1 MIAIGARS
9 EIGKIGQSLS
19 TLETEPPR
27 LQAQTRRLVRLF
39 AMVGG
44 AVSVLAVLLYGTLRG
59 GWLDAVLAGIA
70 LGMSMLPE
78 EFPVVLTVFMAM
90 GAWRISRARVLTR
103 RAAAIETLGSAT
115 VLCTDKTGTLTEN
128 RMSIAELRL
137 QDGERV
143 SAARCA
149 GAAMP
154 EAFHDLVEFGLLAS
168 APDPFDPMEKA
179 FHDLGA
185 SNLAE
190 TEHLHGP
197 DWTLVHAYG
206 LRPDLLA
213 MSHVWQAG
221 WPTSGFVIAAKGA
234 PEAIADLCHLGAAD
248 VRRADAVRGRDGRRG
263 PARAGRRPR
272 RLRGRSMAGVAS
284 TISRSSS
291 WVSSALPI
299 RCGRACPMPCANAAR
314 PASRWS

>member
-1 MIAIGARS
+1 MTCRMCFPVRWWCAGAGIGEVIAIGALS

-27 LQAQTRRLVRLF
+27 LQAQTRRLVRIF
-39 AMVGG
+39 AMVGA

-137 QDGERV
+137 KSGEVFPASRG
-143 SAARCA
+143 A
-149 GAAMP
+149 GAKLP
-154 EAFHDLVEFGLLAS
+154 ETFHDLVEFGVLAS
-168 APDPFDPMEKA
+168 ARDPFDPMEKA
-179 FHDLGA
+179 FHDLGR
-185 SNLAE
+185 E
-190 TEHLHGP
+190 
-197 DWTLVHAYG
+197 
-206 LRPDLLA
+206 R
-213 MSHVWQAG
+213 
-221 WPTSGFVIAAKGA
+221 I
-234 PEAIADLCHLGAAD
+234 
-248 VRRADAVRGRDGRRG
+248 GRD
-263 PARAGRRPR
+263 
-272 RLRGRSMAGVAS
+272 
-284 TISRSSS
+284 
-291 WVSSALPI
+291 
-299 RCGRACPMPCANAAR
+299 
-314 PASRWS
+314 